1 MDPRPGLTPDNSHNN
16 ICRLSKIILLTI
28 CKHTNAPFQKYT
40 KLFTFSFIYLTL
52 QVEGG
57 LLKPAL
63 NKKEFLE
70 PFCDLNDTK
79 KFDFSQI
86 SMTMPPIL
94 FWGLEM
100 AKKGVSIALLSSA
113 GPKFGSENA
122 VFWPF

>member
-40 KLFTFSFIYLTL
+40 KLFTFSLIYLTL

-63 NKKEFLE
+63 NKNSVFGT
-70 PFCDLNDTK
+70 F
-79 KFDFSQI
+79 FMIQ
-86 SMTMPPIL
+86 MTQKI
-94 FWGLEM
+94 
-100 AKKGVSIALLSSA
+100 
-113 GPKFGSENA
+113 
-122 VFWPF
+122 